1 MRSELVQP
9 KLCLTVT
16 MTFRDDPRLME
27 LLERTSAK
35 RASIGAVADVPVD
48 DDEYMIES
56 FDGPFKCTSNE
67 VRERVS

>member
-1 MRSELVQP
+1 
-9 KLCLTVT
+9 